1 MYQKKNSYLMTYKSV
16 FSVAFLRDIRIQV
29 FCVFFF
35 FSVSIRTLFLCIPM
49 LAQPVSQIQ
58 CIDL

>member
-29 FCVFFF
+29 FCVIYLFFF
-35 FSVSIRTLFLCIPM
+35 LSALGHYFCASLC
-49 LAQPVSQIQ
+49 
-58 CIDL
+58 